1 MKRLA
6 LVQARSTAL
15 GVTGLCALFA
25 VGSWYMFAL
34 AFSHVVAAVDVGIG
48 IGLWLAGA
56 VVMTALA
63 AAGLVVA
70 WLASVADA
78 VVPRS
83 RRPSPSG

>member
-1 MKRLA
+1 M
-6 LVQARSTAL
+6 
-15 GVTGLCALFA
+15 CALLAAFC
-25 VGSWYMFAL
+25 WFMFAL
-34 AFSHVVAAVDVGIG
+34 AVSHVGADIDVGVG

-56 VVMTALA
+56 VVTTALA

-83 RRPSPSG
+83 RKP